1 MIIAEIDSTGWSI
14 IIANTCAAL
23 TLAIAQI
30 LKMIFDHRR
39 EMMKA
44 VKVEEAK
51 QNLCVKLANVAE
63 KVEEVHKTANSMSV
77 QLQEAKFKEGFEQ
90 GRSEMKGKK
99 S

>member
-30 LKMIFDHRR
+30 LRMIFDHRR

-44 VKVEEAK
+44 VKAEEAK
-51 QNLCVKLANVAE
+51 QDLFIANEKLDVKLANVAE
-63 KVEEVHKTANSMSV
+63 RVEEVLC
-77 QLQEAKFKEGFEQ
+77 QCKEGFEQ
-90 GRSEMKGKK
+90 GRSEMKGK
-99 S
+99 